1 MERRK
6 SQHQLHVNESTDNG
20 STSSR
25 GSSSSDDE
33 LEENEPVM
41 VVVEAELHASNAIDV
56 AAAAV
61 AEPVDED
68 TER

>member
-25 GSSSSDDE
+25 GSSSDDE

-41 VVVEAELHASNAIDV
+41 VVVEAELHATNAIDV
-56 AAAAV
+56 AAAA

>member
-20 STSSR
+20 STSSS

-41 VVVEAELHASNAIDV
+41 VVAELHTANVIDV
-56 AAAAV
+56 AAAE

>member
-25 GSSSSDDE
+25 GSSSDDE

-41 VVVEAELHASNAIDV
+41 VVVEAELHAANALDVV
-56 AAAAV
+56 AAT
-61 AEPVDED
+61 AEAVDED

>member
-20 STSSR
+20 STNSS
-25 GSSSSDDE
+25 GSSDDE

-41 VVVEAELHASNAIDV
+41 VVVEAELHAANAIDV
-56 AAAAV
+56 AAAA
-61 AEPVDED
+61 EPVDED
-68 TER
+68 TAR

>member
-20 STSSR
+20 STSSS
-25 GSSSSDDE
+25 GSSSDDE

-41 VVVEAELHASNAIDV
+41 VVVEAELHAANAIDV
-56 AAAAV
+56 AAAA
-61 AEPVDED
+61 AELVDED
-68 TER
+68 SER

>member
-20 STSSR
+20 STSS
-25 GSSSSDDE
+25 SDDE

-41 VVVEAELHASNAIDV
+41 VVAELHTANAIDV
-56 AAAAV
+56 AAAE

>member
-20 STSSR
+20 STSSS
-25 GSSSSDDE
+25 GSSSDDE

-41 VVVEAELHASNAIDV
+41 VVAELHAANAIDV
-56 AAAAV
+56 AAAE
-61 AEPVDED
+61 AEPVNED

>member
-20 STSSR
+20 STTSSS
-25 GSSSSDDE
+25 GSSSDNE

-41 VVVEAELHASNAIDV
+41 VVVEAELHAANAIDV
-56 AAAAV
+56 AAAA
-61 AEPVDED
+61 EPVDED
-68 TER
+68 SER

>member
-20 STSSR
+20 STSSS

-41 VVVEAELHASNAIDV
+41 VVAELHTANAIDV
-56 AAAAV
+56 AAAE

>member
-25 GSSSSDDE
+25 GSSSSSDDE

-56 AAAAV
+56 AAAA
-61 AEPVDED
+61 EPVDED

>member
-20 STSSR
+20 STSS
-25 GSSSSDDE
+25 SSSSDDE

-41 VVVEAELHASNAIDV
+41 VVVEAELHAANAIDV
-56 AAAAV
+56 AAAA

>member
-20 STSSR
+20 STSS
-25 GSSSSDDE
+25 SSGSDDE

-41 VVVEAELHASNAIDV
+41 VVVEAELHAANAIDV
-56 AAAAV
+56 AAAA
-61 AEPVDED
+61 EPVDED
-68 TER
+68 SER